1 MKQKKEKRLCYVV
14 AFVEQEE
21 VKGQKTGTNFSVA
34 CPTTFYIKHY
44 DALPYIT
51 ECVSHFIQQKNNKIV
66 VKMFN
71 VVIHA

>member
-1 MKQKKEKRLCYVV
+1 MKQKEEKRLCYVV

-51 ECVSHFIQQKNNKIV
+51 ECVFLILSNK
-66 VKMFN
+66 K
-71 VVIHA
+71 